1 MTASMTHLPAQA
13 EVQAEDQSDQALV
26 RLVQS
31 LPRDSLERD
40 TACQQLIVRYQSLVR
55 HCALRYRQSPESQE
69 ELMQVGYVGL
79 LKAINNFDPA
89 VGRNLA
95 AYAQPCISGEI
106 KRHFRDKR
114 WQVHVR
120 RAAQELLLEVR
131 TAAEVLTQRLG
142 REPTEAEL
150 ADHLGVSERELLEA
164 RRADVIF
171 HVYSLDAPLSDRQD
185 STDLADMLGGEDE
198 DLAHTLDMEA
208 VTAHW
213 HELPAREQRILLL
226 RFYGNLTQAEIGDR
240 LGISQMHVSRL
251 LARALGYLRE
261 CLSGQ
266 EVVALS
272 AGAGITAK
280 GATP

>member
-1 MTASMTHLPAQA
+1 MVTTAEPAGLR
-13 EVQAEDQSDQALV
+13 QSDDLTRLDDLDLLTIMRSLPLESDRRAAACDVLVARYKKLV
-26 RLVQS
+26 RS
-31 LPRDSLERD
+31 
-40 TACQQLIVRYQSLVR
+40 CVR
-55 HCALRYRQSPESQE
+55 RYMDSPEPTE
-69 ELMQVGYVGL
+69 DLMQVGYVGL
-79 LKAINNFDPA
+79 LKAINNFDPV
-89 VGRNLA
+89 VGSSLT

-131 TAAEVLTQRLG
+131 TAAEVLTHRLG

-150 ADHLGVSERELLEA
+150 ADHLGVSEHELLEA

-171 HVYSLDAPLSDRQD
+171 HVYSLDAPLTDRQD

-198 DLAHTLDMEA
+198 DLAHTVDMEA

-226 RFYGNLTQAEIGDR
+226 RFYGNLTQAEIGER

-261 CLSGQ
+261 RLSGQ
-266 EVVALS
+266 GKVALAAAAAS
-272 AGAGITAK
+272 DITAK
-280 GATP
+280 G